1 MTTRRRR
8 HPAKRARARAAVLS
22 GAAFL
27 GIGTAIAAQA
37 LAANHATAAGT
48 DVAPGATTTRPDLGG
63 TTWYAPPVTSTHAS

>member
-1 MTTRRRR
+1 
-8 HPAKRARARAAVLS
+8 LS